1 MYLHEQ
7 DQKRGLPLYQQG
19 VLQVSYGKHEPTI
32 SDLSVDLWPSSNQIA
47 SVISGHIE
55 LQVCQHQHINMINW

>member
-7 DQKRGLPLYQQG
+7 DQKCGLPLYQQG
-19 VLQVSYGKHEPTI
+19 ILQVSNGIHELPI
-32 SDLSVDLWPSSNQIA
+32 SDISRLLAFVNRIA
-47 SVISGHIE
+47 SVISGHLE